1 MNYLLTLLFLTFLS
15 FHGTSEVLP
24 QKMHELFFQSDLI
37 VEVKITHHTEHDY
50 TLKVLD
56 VLNKNT
62 FGIQAGDF
70 IKIKKEMNVVSSS
83 ETVRFQ
89 NIIDRQSGIAFLHK
103 LEHAWSVHSITFFHD
118 ETATIRLYTEGCEVR
133 GTSEELKS
141 QIAEYFEEFS
151 LKENGSVHGK
161 RSSEAIESAGLGQLS
176 LIQYASIYRSEFDLQ
191 TYSSIRCGE
200 RQESNED

>member
-103 LEHAWSVHSITFFHD
+103 LEHAWSVYSIAFFHD
-118 ETATIRLYTEGCEVR
+118 ETASIRLYTEGCEVH

-151 LKENGSVHGK
+151 LRENGSVDGK

-191 TYSSIRCGE
+191 TYSRIRCGK